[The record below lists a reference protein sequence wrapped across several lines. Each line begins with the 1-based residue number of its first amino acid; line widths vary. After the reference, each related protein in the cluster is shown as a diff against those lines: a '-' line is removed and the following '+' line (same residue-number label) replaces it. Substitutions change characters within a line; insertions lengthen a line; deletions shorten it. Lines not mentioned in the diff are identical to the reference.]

1 MKATKADIV
10 CFTTSQQI
18 SNIGDQ
24 MQALMI
30 YDNPVMA
37 LEDLGQTVSCPKYK
51 KLVAMTYLTHFTCSL
66 LRLVCYIHLPH
77 TKQTSSTTTFL
88 PWVSYICRGRRRW
101 QRIPA
106 TSVQQVLYGLMC

>member
-1 MKATKADIV
+1 MMKATKADII

-37 LEDLGQTVSCPKYK
+37 LEDLGQTVS
-51 KLVAMTYLTHFTCSL
+51 
-66 LRLVCYIHLPH
+66 
-77 TKQTSSTTTFL
+77 
-88 PWVSYICRGRRRW
+88 
-101 QRIPA
+101 
-106 TSVQQVLYGLMC
+106 